1 MAIKN
6 NTIKKIVEDSNIISQ
21 EKLDK
26 AMETSREMNHSLGEV
41 LIEKNLVKEKE
52 LSSLISQYFGVEYI
66 DLTNKKI
73 DDSVLDLINE
83 NLARSTK
90 IIPFKKEGDTLF
102 LGMRD
107 PKDLG
112 TIDLVR
118 KKTSLNVKPFY
129 ISQQGLA
136 SGLNQYQKNL
146 KKQFKEIVKEVTGSQ
161 LGEKKLEEVAKEVPI
176 IRALETIL
184 KYAAAK
190 GASDVHFELMENKLM
205 IRSRIDGV
213 LRDTLT
219 LPISMHPALVARVKI
234 LANLKIDEHRV
245 PQDGRFNFDMG
256 QEQIALRV
264 SIIPGFHGE
273 NVVLRLLDES
283 ARPMTLPELG
293 LRGRNKEIV
302 EKVIKQPNGMVLATG
317 PTGSGK
323 TTTLYSILNILNTPE
338 VKICTIEDPVE
349 YKIKR
354 VTQMQVK
361 PDIGMTF
368 AKGLRSLLRHDPD
381 NIMVGEIR
389 DHETAEIAIHSALT
403 GHLVMSTL
411 HTNSAAAAIP
421 RLVDME
427 VEPYLVSSTVN
438 VVVAQRLVRKI
449 CQNCIEEYKPD
460 KKLIKRLKKMTD
472 KIDGKPLDEVSFY
485 HGKGCESCDSSGYQ
499 GRVGIYEVLENNDKI
514 SSLILERASSNDILT
529 AARENGFTDMIE
541 DGLSKT
547 VAGQTTVEEVL
558 RATRESV

>member
-6 NTIKKIVEDSNIISQ
+6 KTIEKILQDSDVISDEKLKEALETSQ
-21 EKLDK
+21 EMDRPLS
-26 AMETSREMNHSLGEV
+26 EI

-52 LSSLISQYFGVEYI
+52 LSSLISQYFGVEYV
-66 DLTNKKI
+66 DLTSKKI
-73 DDSVLDLINE
+73 DDKVLELVNE
-83 NLARSTK
+83 DLARSTK
-90 IIPFKKEGDTLF
+90 VIPFEKEEDTLY

-112 TIDLVR
+112 TIDLIR
-118 KKTSLNVKPFY
+118 KKTSLNIKPFY
-129 ISQQGLA
+129 ISRQGLA

-256 QEQIALRV
+256 QDQIALRV

-283 ARPMTLPELG
+283 ARPMTLSELG
-293 LRGRNKEIV
+293 LTGRNKEIV

-323 TTTLYSILNILNTPE
+323 TTTLYSILNILNTPG

-421 RLVDME
+421 RLVDMD
-427 VEPYLVSSTVN
+427 VEPYLVSSTFN
-438 VVVAQRLVRKI
+438 VVIAQRLVRKI

-460 KKLIKRLKKMTD
+460 KKLIKRLKKMVD
-472 KIDGKPLDEVSFY
+472 KIDGKPLEEVTFY
-485 HGKGCESCDSSGYQ
+485 HGKGCESCEGSGYQ
-499 GRVGIYEVLENNDKI
+499 GRVGIYEVLENNEEI
-514 SSLILERASSNDILT
+514 SSLILERASSDDILK
-529 AARENGFTDMIE
+529 AARKDGFTSMME
-541 DGLSKT
+541 DGLFKT
-547 VAGQTTVEEVL
+547 ASGQTTVEEVL